1 MLKNLQKFFKQEGVQ
16 VEMTTNQTNEQSAQI
31 ELAVHEA
38 VVAELSALKASFAE
52 QAAEMV
58 SIKDALEKA
67 NAALAVVAE
76 EKAAIEAAALQ
87 AKTDARRTKLQEIVG
102 DVKAEELVTAFEGL
116 DDKVFEAMANT
127 LSANMDQESQSAMF
141 NEKGVD
147 AEVKE
152 PAEVDMVTR
161 LAAKIEAQIANKTA
175 AQ

>member
-1 MLKNLQKFFKQEGVQ
+1 MLNGLKKKLGILPNEVKKEETMS
-16 VEMTTNQTNEQSAQI
+16 VERSAQI

-58 SIKDALEKA
+58 SMKDALEKA

-76 EKAAIEAAALQ
+76 EKAAVEAAALQ
-87 AKTDARRTKLQEIVG
+87 AKMDARRTKLQDIVG
-102 DVKAEELVTAFEGL
+102 DVKAEELVAAFEGL

-127 LSANMDQESQSAMF
+127 LSANMEQESKSAQF
-141 NEKGVD
+141 NEQGVD

-152 PAEVDMVTR
+152 PTEVDMVTR
-161 LAAKIEAQIANKTA
+161 LAAKINAQITPKTA

>member
-16 VEMTTNQTNEQSAQI
+16 VEMTTDQTNEQSALV
-31 ELAVHEA
+31 ELNVHEA

-58 SIKDALEKA
+58 SMKDALEKA

-76 EKAAIEAAALQ
+76 EKAAVEAAALQ
-87 AKTDARRTKLQEIVG
+87 AKTDARRTKLQVIVG

-116 DDKVFEAMANT
+116 DDKVFEAMAKT
-127 LSANMDQESQSAMF
+127 LSANMEQESKSVQF
-141 NEKGVD
+141 VETGID

-161 LAAKIEAQIANKTA
+161 LTKKIEAQIAPKTA